1 MTNFFSELA
10 NLGLKAA
17 NLQLVF
23 GDNGEVTVILKPEVK
38 VKDSSMQHLSPLVF
52 RAESVE
58 LADSDFFEDA
68 DICIVA
74 TYTYGDGEMPFEF
87 EDFFSDLKDEDLSGK
102 IFGVVGSGDKDYGE
116 FYCQSAKDFV
126 EQFKLTGAKQGAEL
140 VCIEHNAEDE
150 DIDLLQRFVEEL
162 VGNAE

>member
-52 RAESVE
+52 RAESV
-58 LADSDFFEDA
+58 
-68 DICIVA
+68 
-74 TYTYGDGEMPFEF
+74 
-87 EDFFSDLKDEDLSGK
+87 
-102 IFGVVGSGDKDYGE
+102 
-116 FYCQSAKDFV
+116 
-126 EQFKLTGAKQGAEL
+126 
-140 VCIEHNAEDE
+140 
-150 DIDLLQRFVEEL
+150 
-162 VGNAE
+162 